1 MQFWTTICEFYKVAS
16 LNSVHILFSMDG
28 KAVQLFGAEIL
39 SCGCFLLTLLMK
51 LVSSELLVSVC
62 ADVLVL
68 CCVSGNVVCGC
79 LCVAGN
85 KFKFGQSR

>member
-1 MQFWTTICEFYKVAS
+1 
-16 LNSVHILFSMDG
+16 MDG

-68 CCVSGNVVCGC
+68 CCVSGNV
-79 LCVAGN
+79 CVLLATN
-85 KFKFGQSR
+85 LKLDKADDRDLALFAYL